1 MNLKDF
7 LRHEMIGLK
16 MEVIESKNKNLIGI
30 QGTIIDETKNT
41 LIVKTLEKNVTLLK
55 DQVTLKIFKGSNEI
69 KVNGELLVGR
79 PEDRLKK

>member
-7 LRHEMIGLK
+7 LRHELIGLK
-16 MEVIESKNKNLIGI
+16 MEVIEAKNKNLVGI
-30 QGTIIDETKNT
+30 KGTIIDETKYT
-41 LIVKTLEKNVTLLK
+41 LVVKDEGKVKTLMK
-55 DQVTLKIFKGSNEI
+55 DQVTLKIYAYDHEI